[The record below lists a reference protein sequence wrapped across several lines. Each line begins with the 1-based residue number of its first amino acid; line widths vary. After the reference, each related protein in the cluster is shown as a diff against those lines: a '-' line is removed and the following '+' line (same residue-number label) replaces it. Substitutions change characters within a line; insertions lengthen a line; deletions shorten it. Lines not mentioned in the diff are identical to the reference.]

1 MGGSVNI
8 AAEYGQMMVAEGIFW
23 GSLLF
28 IFYAYAGYFLLLL
41 ALSCFRNRT
50 VLTGDIQPAVS
61 FVITAYNEE
70 ARIKEKIENTLQQQ
84 YPRERLELVVAS
96 DCSSDGT
103 DDIVRS
109 YASSGLRLIRA
120 PERKGKEAAQKLAVS
135 QTSGTILVFSDVS
148 TTLPPQGIANI
159 VRSFNDPTVG
169 CVSSV
174 DQFVDAEGNLSGE
187 GAYVKYE
194 MLLRQLETRVNTL
207 VGLSGSFFAARRI
220 VCTPWADDLQSD
232 FNTLL
237 NSMKA
242 GLRGVSDPGSVG
254 YYKNLTDEKKEYQR
268 KVRTVLRGIA
278 VLMQSLPMLNPF
290 RYGIFAWQLFSH
302 KLCRWLVPFAM
313 IGAFSSNLVLATQF
327 LSYRVLL
334 VAQTLFYFL
343 AAVYARCHWMPNNR
357 FLRLPSFFVLVNL
370 SILDAWL
377 RYGRGDRV
385 FRWEP
390 SKR

>member
-1 MGGSVNI
+1 MWF
-8 AAEYGQMMVAEGIFW
+8 AEWIFW
-23 GSLLF
+23 GSLVF
-28 IFYAYAGYFLLLL
+28 MFYAYVGYLLALL
-41 ALSCFRNRT
+41 ALSCFRSRP
-50 VLTGDIQPAVS
+50 VRAGEIQPMVT
-61 FVITAYNEE
+61 FVITAYNED
-70 ARIKEKIENTLQQQ
+70 ARIKAKIENSLQQQ
-84 YPRERLELVVAS
+84 YPRERLEIVVAS
-96 DCSSDGT
+96 DCSSDRT
-103 DDIVRS
+103 DEIVRS
-109 YASSGLRLIRA
+109 YASSGVRLIRA

-135 QTSGTILVFSDVS
+135 QTSGEVLVFSDVA

-159 VRSFNDPTVG
+159 VKSFNDPTVG

-174 DQFVDAEGNLSGE
+174 DQFVDAQGNLSGE

-194 MLLRQLETRVNTL
+194 MLLRRLETKVNTL
-207 VGLSGSFFAARRI
+207 VGLSGSFFAARRT
-220 VCTPWADDLQSD
+220 VCSPWADDLQSD

-278 VLMQSLPMLNPF
+278 VLMRSLPMLNPF

-313 IGAFSSNLVLATQF
+313 IGALVSNIVLAID
-327 LSYRVLL
+327 SIPYRILL
-334 VAQTLFYFL
+334 LGHVLFYTI
-343 AAVYARCHWMPNNR
+343 AAAYAGLHWMPKSNL
-357 FLRLPSFFVLVNL
+357 LRLPSFFVLVNL
-370 SILDAWL
+370 SILDAWM
-377 RYGRGDRV
+377 RYLRGDRV

>member
-1 MGGSVNI
+1 MWIV
-8 AAEYGQMMVAEGIFW
+8 EWIFW
-23 GSLLF
+23 GSLVF
-28 IFYAYAGYFLLLL
+28 VVYAYAGYPLALLLL
-41 ALSCFRNRT
+41 SWFWNRP
-50 VLTGDIQPAVS
+50 VLVGDIQPRVS

-70 ARIKEKIENTLQQQ
+70 ARIKDKIENSLQQQ
-84 YPRERLELVVAS
+84 YPPERLEIVVAS
-96 DCSSDGT
+96 DCSSDRT

-109 YASSGLRLIRA
+109 YAALGVRLVRA
-120 PERKGKEAAQKLAVS
+120 QERRGKEAAQKLAVS
-135 QTSGTILVFSDVS
+135 QTNGEILVFSDVA

-159 VRSFNDPTVG
+159 VKSFNDPTVG

-174 DQFVDAEGNLSGE
+174 DQFVDAQGNLSGE

-194 MLLRQLETRVNTL
+194 MLLRRFETQVNTL
-207 VGLSGSFFAARRI
+207 VGLSGSFFAARRT
-220 VCTPWADDLQSD
+220 VCSPWADDLQSD

-242 GLRGVSDPGSVG
+242 GLRGVSDPASVG

-278 VLMQSLPMLNPF
+278 VLMRSLPMLNPF

-313 IGAFSSNLVLATQF
+313 IGILGSNIVLAIDPGP
-327 LSYRVLL
+327 YRILL
-334 VAQTLFYFL
+334 LGQVLFYTV
-343 AAVYARCHWMPNNR
+343 AVAYAGCSWMPKSNV
-357 FLRLPSFFVLVNL
+357 LRLPSFFVLVNL
-370 SILDAWL
+370 SIIDAWM
-377 RYGRGDRV
+377 RYFRGDRV

>member
-1 MGGSVNI
+1 MWFM
-8 AAEYGQMMVAEGIFW
+8 EWMFW
-23 GSLLF
+23 GSIVF
-28 IFYAYAGYFLLLL
+28 IIYAYAGYLL
-41 ALSCFRNRT
+41 ALVVLSCFRNRP
-50 VLTGDIQPAVS
+50 VLAGDIQPMVS

-70 ARIKEKIENTLQQQ
+70 ARIREKIENSLQQQ
-84 YPRERLELVVAS
+84 YPRERLDIVVAS
-96 DCSSDGT
+96 DCSSDRT
-103 DDIVRS
+103 EEIVRS
-109 YASSGLRLIRA
+109 YATSGVRLVRA
-120 PERKGKEAAQKLAVS
+120 QERRGKEAAQKLAVS
-135 QTSGTILVFSDVS
+135 QTSGEILVFSDVA
-148 TTLPPQGIANI
+148 TTLPPYGIANI
-159 VRSFNDPTVG
+159 VKSFNDPTVG

-174 DQFVDAEGNLSGE
+174 DQFVDAQGNLSGE

-194 MLLRQLETRVNTL
+194 MLLRQLETKVNTL
-207 VGLSGSFFAARRI
+207 VGLSGSFFAARRT
-220 VCTPWADDLQSD
+220 VCSPWADDLQSD

-278 VLMQSLPMLNPF
+278 VLMRSLPMLNPF

-313 IGAFSSNLVLATQF
+313 IGALVSNSVLAID
-327 LSYRVLL
+327 SVPYRVLL
-334 VAQTLFYFL
+334 LAHVLFYMI
-343 AAVYARCHWMPNNR
+343 AVAYAGCSWMPKSNV
-357 FLRLPSFFVLVNL
+357 FRLPSFFVVVNL
-370 SILDAWL
+370 SILDAWM
-377 RYGRGDRV
+377 RYFRGDRV

>member
-1 MGGSVNI
+1 M
-8 AAEYGQMMVAEGIFW
+8 EWMFW
-23 GSLLF
+23 GSIVF
-28 IFYAYAGYFLLLL
+28 IIYAYAGYLVALVV
-41 ALSCFRNRT
+41 LSCFRNRP
-50 VLTGDIQPAVS
+50 VLAGDIQPMVS

-70 ARIKEKIENTLQQQ
+70 ARIKEKIENSLQQQ
-84 YPRERLELVVAS
+84 YPRERLDIVVAS
-96 DCSSDGT
+96 DCSSDRT
-103 DDIVRS
+103 EEIVRS
-109 YASSGLRLIRA
+109 YAVSGVRLVRA
-120 PERKGKEAAQKLAVS
+120 QERRGKEAAQKLAVS
-135 QTSGTILVFSDVS
+135 QTSGEILVFSDVA
-148 TTLPPQGIANI
+148 TTLPPYGIANI
-159 VRSFNDPTVG
+159 VKSFNDPTVG

-174 DQFVDAEGNLSGE
+174 DQFVDAQGNLSGE

-194 MLLRQLETRVNTL
+194 MLLRQLETKVNTL
-207 VGLSGSFFAARRI
+207 VGLSGSFFAARRT
-220 VCTPWADDLQSD
+220 VCSPWADDLQSD

-278 VLMQSLPMLNPF
+278 VLMRSLPMLNPF

-313 IGAFSSNLVLATQF
+313 IGALVSNCVLAI
-327 LSYRVLL
+327 SSVPYRVLL
-334 VAQTLFYFL
+334 LAHVLFYTI
-343 AAVYARCHWMPNNR
+343 AAAYAGCSWMPKSNV
-357 FLRLPSFFVLVNL
+357 FRLPSFFVVVNL
-370 SILDAWL
+370 SILDAWM
-377 RYGRGDRV
+377 RYFRGDRV

>member
-1 MGGSVNI
+1 MWL
-8 AAEYGQMMVAEGIFW
+8 AEWIFW
-23 GSLLF
+23 ASLAF
-28 IFYAYAGYFLLLL
+28 IFYAYAGYLLVLL
-41 ALSCFRNRT
+41 VLSCIRNRT
-50 VLTGDIQPAVS
+50 VLSGDIQPTVS

-70 ARIKEKIENTLQQQ
+70 VRIKEKIENTLLQQ
-84 YPRERLELVVAS
+84 YPRERLEIVVAS
-96 DCSSDGT
+96 DCSSDRT
-103 DDIVRS
+103 DEIVRA
-109 YASSGLRLIRA
+109 YAPSGVRLIRA
-120 PERKGKEAAQKLAVS
+120 PERRGKEAAQKVAVS
-135 QTSGTILVFSDVS
+135 QTNGEVLVFSDAA

-159 VRSFNDPTVG
+159 VRSFHDPSVG

-174 DQFVDAEGNLSGE
+174 DQFVDAKGNLSGE

-194 MLLRQLETRVNTL
+194 MLLRRLETKVNTL
-207 VGLSGSFFAARRI
+207 VGLSGSFFAARRT

-242 GLRGVSDPGSVG
+242 GLRGISDSKSVG
-254 YYKNLTDEKKEYQR
+254 YYRNLTDEQKEYQR

-278 VLMQSLPMLNPF
+278 VLMRSLPMLNPF

-313 IGAFSSNLVLATQF
+313 IGAFASNVALAAQST
-327 LSYRVLL
+327 LYAVLL
-334 VAQTLFYFL
+334 TGQVIFYIL
-343 AAVYARCHWMPNNR
+343 AAAYIAGRWMPKSSL
-357 FLRLPSFFVLVNL
+357 LRLPSFFVLVNL
-370 SILDAWL
+370 SILDAWV
-377 RYGRGDRV
+377 RYMKGDRV

>member
-1 MGGSVNI
+1 
-8 AAEYGQMMVAEGIFW
+8 
-23 GSLLF
+23 
-28 IFYAYAGYFLLLL
+28 
-41 ALSCFRNRT
+41 
-50 VLTGDIQPAVS
+50 
-61 FVITAYNEE
+61 
-70 ARIKEKIENTLQQQ
+70 
-84 YPRERLELVVAS
+84 
-96 DCSSDGT
+96 
-103 DDIVRS
+103 
-109 YASSGLRLIRA
+109 
-120 PERKGKEAAQKLAVS
+120 
-135 QTSGTILVFSDVS
+135 
-148 TTLPPQGIANI
+148 
-159 VRSFNDPTVG
+159 TVG

-207 VGLSGSFFAARRI
+207 VGLSGSFFAARRT

-242 GLRGVSDPGSVG
+242 GLRGISDPGSVG
-254 YYKNLTDEKKEYQR
+254 YYRSLTDEKKEYQR

-278 VLMQSLPMLNPF
+278 VLMRSLPMLNPF

-313 IGAFSSNLVLATQF
+313 IGALISNVVLATQSR
-327 LSYRVLL
+327 LYQVLL
-334 VAQTLFYFL
+334 LGHAMFYVL
-343 AAVYARCHWMPNNR
+343 AAVYAGSRWMPKSTL
-357 FLRLPSFFVLVNL
+357 FRLPSFFVLVNL
-370 SILDAWL
+370 SILDAWM
-377 RYGRGDRV
+377 RYARGDRV

>member
-1 MGGSVNI
+1 MWLV
-8 AAEYGQMMVAEGIFW
+8 EWIFW
-23 GSLLF
+23 SSLVF
-28 IFYAYAGYFLLLL
+28 MFYAYAGYLL
-41 ALSCFRNRT
+41 ALVVLSCFRNRP
-50 VLTGDIQPAVS
+50 VLVGDIQPMVS

-70 ARIKEKIENTLQQQ
+70 ARITEKIENSLQQQ
-84 YPRERLELVVAS
+84 YPRERLEIVVAS
-96 DCSSDGT
+96 DCSSDRT

-109 YASSGLRLIRA
+109 YAPSGVRLVRA
-120 PERKGKEAAQKLAVS
+120 QERRGKEAAQKLAVS
-135 QTSGTILVFSDVS
+135 QTNGEILVFSDVA
-148 TTLPPQGIANI
+148 TTLPSHGIANI
-159 VRSFNDPTVG
+159 VKSFNDPTVG

-174 DQFVDAEGNLSGE
+174 DQFVDAQGNLSGE

-194 MLLRQLETRVNTL
+194 MLLRRLETRVNTL
-207 VGLSGSFFAARRI
+207 VGLSGSFFAARRS
-220 VCTPWADDLQSD
+220 VCSPWADDLQSD

-242 GLRGVSDPGSVG
+242 GLRGVSDPASVG

-278 VLMQSLPMLNPF
+278 VLMRSLPMLNPF

-313 IGAFSSNLVLATQF
+313 IGALVSNIVLAIDS
-327 LSYRVLL
+327 LPYRILL
-334 VAQTLFYFL
+334 LGHIAFYAI
-343 AAVYARCHWMPNNR
+343 AAVYTTCAWM
-357 FLRLPSFFVLVNL
+357 
-370 SILDAWL
+370 
-377 RYGRGDRV
+377 RYFRGDRV